1 MRLKARIYLKLSSF
15 ICKIGNYFWH
25 KHVKEIRK
33 QQMDL
38 GFKRV

>member
-1 MRLKARIYLKLSSF
+1 MTKKALIYLKLSSI

-33 QQMDL
+33 QQYKL
-38 GFKRV
+38 GLRP